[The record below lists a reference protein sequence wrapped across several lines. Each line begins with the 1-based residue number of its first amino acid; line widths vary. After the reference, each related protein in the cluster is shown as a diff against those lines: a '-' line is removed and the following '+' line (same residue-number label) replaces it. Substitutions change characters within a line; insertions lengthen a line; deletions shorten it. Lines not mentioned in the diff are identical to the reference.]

1 MGLSVNWFL
10 SSYFLWSR
18 ILGHLV
24 TSSLGVLIIF
34 CISVSICC
42 YDVKMMWNSILD
54 NLRHAIWFI
63 WQVKVEEMNDHLTKK
78 KAQIAVMMERTS
90 EVRRLKDELQQ
101 SLSLVFWKMH
111 ISLFYDVNMD
121 TSLYIRRPMED
132 NLINTIVPCLSVAD
146 VHLMF
151 FCSLFFIFQ
160 VSLFFTYLFP
170 FGICKVV
177 NLASE
182 CSDLWHVATWN
193 DRIMLT
199 FTPVCQ
205 FLLLYWPFGFFV
217 VFMILYWKLFRH
229 SRSCH
234 LLQWGSLF
242 WSSYFIHG
250 SLNPLFLGFSTT
262 MSWCLIYVCSV
273 GYKREA
279 WARRRTWPQNKPDS
293 EDGEAS

>member
-1 MGLSVNWFL
+1 
-10 SSYFLWSR
+10 
-18 ILGHLV
+18 
-24 TSSLGVLIIF
+24 
-34 CISVSICC
+34 
-42 YDVKMMWNSILD
+42 
-54 NLRHAIWFI
+54 
-63 WQVKVEEMNDHLTKK
+63 MNDHLTKK

-182 CSDLWHVATWN
+182 CSDL
-193 DRIMLT
+193 
-199 FTPVCQ
+199 
-205 FLLLYWPFGFFV
+205 
-217 VFMILYWKLFRH
+217 
-229 SRSCH
+229 
-234 LLQWGSLF
+234 
-242 WSSYFIHG
+242 
-250 SLNPLFLGFSTT
+250 
-262 MSWCLIYVCSV
+262 
-273 GYKREA
+273 
-279 WARRRTWPQNKPDS
+279 
-293 EDGEAS
+293 